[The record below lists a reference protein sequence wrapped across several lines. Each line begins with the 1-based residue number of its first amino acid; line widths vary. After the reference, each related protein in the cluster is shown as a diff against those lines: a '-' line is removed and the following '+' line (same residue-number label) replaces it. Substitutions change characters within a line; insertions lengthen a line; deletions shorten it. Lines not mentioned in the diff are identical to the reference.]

1 MKERLLVSAC
11 LVGGNC
17 KYSGGNNAL
26 PEERLEALRERY
38 ALVPVCP
45 EVAGGLRVPR
55 SPCERRGAR
64 VVNRGGED
72 VTAAFE
78 KGAECAC
85 SLCGRFACR
94 RALLKTRSPSCGVG
108 AIYDGTFSGRLVP
121 GDGVTAAALRAQ
133 GVALLGED
141 EIEKLI

>member
-1 MKERLLVSAC
+1 MDGMPRALISAC
-11 LVGGNC
+11 LLGIACRYDGG
-17 KYSGGNNAL
+17 SQ
-26 PEERLEALRERY
+26 RLDGLDRLTAKLD
-38 ALVPVCP
+38 LIPVCP
-45 EVAGGLRVPR
+45 EQLGGLPTPR
-55 SPCERRGAR
+55 TPAERRGAR